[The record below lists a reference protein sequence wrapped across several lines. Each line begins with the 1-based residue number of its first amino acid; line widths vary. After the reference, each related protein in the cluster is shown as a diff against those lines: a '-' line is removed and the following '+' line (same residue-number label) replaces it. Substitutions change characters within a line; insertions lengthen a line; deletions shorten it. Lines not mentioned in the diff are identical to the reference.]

1 MESWSHRALSWGG
14 WWGESHVDRS
24 VGKRYLSLPC
34 IWLKT
39 LFLECCFNI
48 ATIQLGV
55 NFWCLGFH
63 HSGLPAMSLQRPN
76 PSKVQL
82 YKRHSPY
89 MLWIKWTHKKHDR
102 AHNTHNNSHCFY
114 YLTPSHI
121 NNKIQ
126 SGLYLMCFFFFSS
139 ESEWETLRSQNVLLT
154 EWQFQN
160 VKPLPGFRTTR
171 AHM

>member
-1 MESWSHRALSWGG
+1 MVRRVTCGPLCRKGYIS
-14 WWGESHVDRS
+14 
-24 VGKRYLSLPC
+24 SLPS

-48 ATIQLGV
+48 STIQLGV

-76 PSKVQL
+76 PSKVHL

-89 MLWIKWTHKKHDR
+89 MWIKWTHRKHHR

-121 NNKIQ
+121 NNKMQ
-126 SGLYLMCFFFFSS
+126 SGLHLMCFFFFQWKWMRDI
-139 ESEWETLRSQNVLLT
+139 EIT
-154 EWQFQN
+154 ECSFNRVTFRN